1 MPSKAEA
8 QLARI
13 LAASPSMPTS
23 LSHPPPSEKQSAMDF
38 EKRQEQNKNIRGG
51 PGAGLSAFE
60 GAGKFLG
67 D

>member
-1 MPSKAEA
+1 
-8 QLARI
+8 
-13 LAASPSMPTS
+13 MPTS
-23 LSHPPPSEKQSAMDF
+23 LSHPPPSEKQSGMDF